1 MNQRMSLMIPR
12 VFPQW
17 VDEETIVNI
26 FHNQHIGNVYKVS
39 IIRQPDSRRRN
50 YPVYKAFIYFNA
62 WYENEIAFNF
72 QQRIIKKR
80 EARVVYDD
88 PWYWVVFKNT
98 EHRLSNN
105 DMRIMRLGNQLVT
118 LSNYTETIEARLAV
132 IEDKHFQQM
141 EHEAESALA
150 EAALNVSNNLFGKH
164 SNAEMNKL
172 LMTLN
177 EDTDQEEPENAEEQ
191 MYYHQM
197 KYTAEH
203 GAESVLAE
211 EEQFNHYGIDQYDSG
226 KMDWHYTAEDGAEE
240 EQFNHY
246 GIDQY
251 DSGKMDWQYTAE
263 DGAEEEQ
270 INHSGI
276 DQYGAGKMDWRWE

>member
-1 MNQRMSLMIPR
+1 MEFQMNQRMSLMIPR

-177 EDTDQEEPENAEEQ
+177 EVTDQEDEPENAEEQ

-203 GAESVLAE
+203 GAESVL
-211 EEQFNHYGIDQYDSG
+211 
-226 KMDWHYTAEDGAEE
+226 AEE